1 MSVRRHHRNRA
12 PEVRAIDRKETAM
25 DDERVVAWVNDA
37 TDGMDAAERL
47 EWLERLAQYIETRI
61 DIAENDAA
69 LAGA

>member
-1 MSVRRHHRNRA
+1 
-12 PEVRAIDRKETAM
+12 VRAIDRKETAM